1 MLPRPS
7 ALRRGFVFSFQ
18 RSVCGVVSSI
28 ITCSHQTTSFC
39 GFAFGV
45 NTLCVSCPLKGTSTI
60 TYTRYGETRAR
71 KGRHRERG
79 GGLSKGVEQGDQVRK
94 VRSPKCRGVTVRRS
108 PCQGSEIPLSRGR
121 PGSPHEAQGS
131 ACTLTRVPVT
141 LVEGRCPPIRA
152 GFSLAGAN
160 PPLSGVGSSPC
171 LGSDFP
177 CRGQRSFMG
186 DFSKTAT
193 GVCGCFVV

>member
-1 MLPRPS
+1 MNRSKIHYSTTTQNQWRAGQVDQESKRTTTTTENELEKSQVSTGGTPE
-7 ALRRGFVFSFQ
+7 ALRAVPELAV
-18 RSVCGVVSSI
+18 RSRS
-28 ITCSHQTTSFC
+28 
-39 GFAFGV
+39 
-45 NTLCVSCPLKGTSTI
+45 
-60 TYTRYGETRAR
+60 
-71 KGRHRERG
+71 
-79 GGLSKGVEQGDQVRK
+79 RK

-171 LGSDFP
+171 LGSDLP
-177 CRGQRSFMG
+177 CRGYQHPRQGPREDDCALDQGMVLPGQGPCGPRSARKDHARAPG
-186 DFSKTAT
+186 RWQT
-193 GVCGCFVV
+193 GRTTV